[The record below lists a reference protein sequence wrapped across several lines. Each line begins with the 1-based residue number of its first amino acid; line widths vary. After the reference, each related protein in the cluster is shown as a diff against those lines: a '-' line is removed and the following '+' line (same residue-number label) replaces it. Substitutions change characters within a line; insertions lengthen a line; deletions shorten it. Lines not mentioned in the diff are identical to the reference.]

1 MALVMG
7 AAVPGHV
14 VVQDRRSV
22 GITSNGLR
30 DFLRA
35 LYEAGIR
42 HVQVVVDVA
51 GQRLAVDA
59 VIYRKLDK
67 RGGRAHY
74 WLYPLQPAQ
83 TLLSD
88 MLHKWRADA
97 PYNAKRPMPI
107 VIFAVIPKPK

>member
-1 MALVMG
+1 MG

-14 VVQDRRSV
+14 VVQDKRSV
-22 GITSNGLR
+22 GITSNSLR

-42 HVQVVVDVA
+42 RVEAVIDVA

-67 RGGRAHY
+67 RSSRTHY

-88 MLHKWRADA
+88 MLRKWRADA
-97 PYNAKRPMPI
+97 PHNAKRPMPI